1 MTHKNKKKT
10 LYLISEDTNDK
21 TPFILGFYHKK
32 TAEHV
37 IELLKELDDI
47 YSFLYSNKFILSSIQ
62 VDESTYK
69 ECKTKGLSVKL
80 HNKNNTINDDVYAT
94 SYENANYCRC
104 IFEDEKIDVRSD
116 IAFIE
121 KLGEKRKSLLFTC
134 SNPDKSDGVYT
145 QALSI
150 IAPESSTMYASIW
163 EDIKGKHEPWINDM
177 VFVNK
182 DKLKDYIA
190 NDDVNCPKDDD
201 YTIRI
206 VPMHIQTRM
215 LVDTIVNSEENNSV
229 EVNGNELY
237 KATMVYGIKE
247 DKGIVLHG
255 VFNQELAIKRIREL
269 SKMKVNSKVIYYT
282 QECLIDIH
290 FHILKENKM
299 VYYYVVGQNGLHT
312 DNPLIVGFKHKE
324 VAEKFI
330 ESTKLFTEHRPR
342 YTYTLSSVEL
352 PDDFDFKFA
361 IRNVKTNEIVA
372 EENENTKRNICVT
385 VIMEYLN

>member
-1 MTHKNKKKT
+1 M
-10 LYLISEDTNDK
+10 
-21 TPFILGFYHKK
+21 GFYHKK

-80 HNKNNTINDDVYAT
+80 HNKNNTIKEVSINDDVYAT

-290 FHILKENKM
+290 EAIS
-299 VYYYVVGQNGLHT
+299 HT
-312 DNPLIVGFKHKE
+312 EGE
-324 VAEKFI
+324 
-330 ESTKLFTEHRPR
+330 
-342 YTYTLSSVEL
+342 
-352 PDDFDFKFA
+352 
-361 IRNVKTNEIVA
+361 
-372 EENENTKRNICVT
+372 
-385 VIMEYLN
+385 